1 MPRIA
6 RVVVPGIPH
15 DVTQRGNRRSDVFFS
30 DADRQRYLQ
39 LVLQYSIQ
47 HGLQILAYCLMT
59 NHVHLICIPS
69 LARTP
74 ALVFKPVHT
83 RYVQYINWQ
92 QRICGRLWQGRFFSC
107 PLDEYHLWAAIRYV
121 ERNPVRAGIVRRA
134 EDYPWSSAAAHCGL
148 RDDPLLCSLPEP
160 RPATTT
166 NWSAWLADTD
176 DERILAKLRLHT
188 RTGRPVGDD
197 RLIAD
202 LELRLGRRVHAWAVG
217 RPKRPKPGKAP
228 CY

>member
-1 MPRIA
+1 
-6 RVVVPGIPH
+6 V
-15 DVTQRGNRRSDVFFS
+15 
-30 DADRQRYLQ
+30 
-39 LVLQYSIQ
+39 
-47 HGLQILAYCLMT
+47 YCLMT

-69 LARTP
+69 LARTL

-160 RPATTT
+160 RPAATT

-197 RLIAD
+197 RFIAD